1 VVEQIADSRRY
12 DLYILTQPD
21 FGFVQD
27 GTRESEHLRMTM
39 HQRFVEVLQKKGKWY
54 ITVRGTHEL
63 RMSEAIEAIDSVL
76 VFEPLK
82 ELENEEV

>member
-1 VVEQIADSRRY
+1 MVEKIADSRRY

-39 HQRFVEVLQKKGKWY
+39 HQRFVEVLEKKGKWY

-63 RMSEAIEAIDSVL
+63 RMWEAIGAIDSVL
-76 VFEPLK
+76 VFEALK
-82 ELENEEV
+82 ELEN